1 MKKSLGMA
9 KQALELAQ
17 SRVGQ
22 LNVQLGTPQLDQ
34 EGRRQ
39 LEAQLRFQQN
49 AIIYWGNEFRKL
61 GGDVD
66 MIMPVDNLYARR
78 KSAEEILAEKVS
90 REQKKHADQVK
101 ADDQTTFNSHIQ
113 RVRNQQTWLMGQC
126 TRLFRNTKEH
136 WDAGVAVHLFAGEKT
151 FRPLVIGGGADVTT
165 LLDEAVNLRKE
176 GRNRE
181 ADVKL
186 REAAFKVYFAAMQ
199 LDSYESNIGIGA
211 ERTEAAIKVV
221 AALSMLIASGGTALS
236 VGGAMAVAAAGE
248 GAMQGT
254 LLAAKGIDGKETIT
268 SQDVTAAALE
278 VAIAAGSAGLGAYAK
293 KIGQALVPGVLNKV
307 LKTQPTQQQ
316 IDWVVERFANYV
328 SANSGYIAKRLT
340 GLDKDKSWNFWL
352 TIIAP
357 IAGEIPVELTK
368 EQSLNRIPFN

>member
-126 TRLFRNTKEH
+126 TRLLTNTKE
-136 WDAGVAVHLFAGEKT
+136 
-151 FRPLVIGGGADVTT
+151 
-165 LLDEAVNLRKE
+165 N
-176 GRNRE
+176 
-181 ADVKL
+181 
-186 REAAFKVYFAAMQ
+186 
-199 LDSYESNIGIGA
+199 
-211 ERTEAAIKVV
+211 
-221 AALSMLIASGGTALS
+221 
-236 VGGAMAVAAAGE
+236 
-248 GAMQGT
+248 
-254 LLAAKGIDGKETIT
+254 
-268 SQDVTAAALE
+268 
-278 VAIAAGSAGLGAYAK
+278 
-293 KIGQALVPGVLNKV
+293 
-307 LKTQPTQQQ
+307 
-316 IDWVVERFANYV
+316 
-328 SANSGYIAKRLT
+328 
-340 GLDKDKSWNFWL
+340 
-352 TIIAP
+352 
-357 IAGEIPVELTK
+357 
-368 EQSLNRIPFN
+368 

>member
-368 EQSLNRIPFN
+368 EQSLNKIPFN